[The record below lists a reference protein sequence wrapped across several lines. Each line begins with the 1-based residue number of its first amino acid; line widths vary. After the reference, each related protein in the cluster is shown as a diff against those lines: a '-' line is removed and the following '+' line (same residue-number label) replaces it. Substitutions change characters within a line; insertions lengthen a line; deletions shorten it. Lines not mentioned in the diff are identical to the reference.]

1 MKKMVKKNLT
11 SKMLYRMIKDLIIG
25 VLTFLILSGGAT
37 SMFQEYLLSSGH
49 FSKLEQKKVEEF
61 QEYIDENQV
70 KITDS
75 KKIRS
80 WIKTK
85 NIREFIISKGTKIY
99 FDNRYEE
106 DIFPGSIKNN
116 TFNYL
121 YSINFADGQ
130 ANLYVYDG
138 FADKYYDM
146 ISGASIFISI
156 VICILIF
163 GSELQDEIKNI
174 QYLEQK
180 VKKIG
185 SGELDEKVSI
195 DGQDEICQLAVGI
208 DTMRNQLLEQKKTQ
222 EKMKEAQDALVLGM
236 AHDMRTPLTGLF
248 SYLEIIKKMEK
259 EGKPAG
265 EYASK
270 AFDKA
275 EQLRSVSD
283 QLFEYF
289 LVSNETNMELEEPEI
304 AKSAFEDYLSE
315 FCAFLECN
323 NFKIDVEDVYWHPV
337 KVRINTNY
345 FGRIMNNLISNV
357 EKYAMR
363 DKPVYLK
370 IIYTPSHIELEFQ
383 NEIIK
388 PNPYVKGTGI
398 GLKNIDLMM
407 KQMNGYAEARISEN
421 TYRMR
426 LCFPVVKK

>member
-1 MKKMVKKNLT
+1 MTNENLT

-70 KITDS
+70 KITDT
-75 KKIRS
+75 KKIRN
-80 WIKTK
+80 WIKHE
-85 NIREFIISKGTKIY
+85 NIHEFVILKGTKIY

-116 TFNYL
+116 TFNYV
-121 YSINFADGQ
+121 YPINFADGQ

-138 FADKYYDM
+138 FADKYYDI
-146 ISGASIFISI
+146 ISGVSIFISI
-156 VICILIF
+156 IICILIF
-163 GSELQDEIKNI
+163 GSELQSEIKNI
-174 QYLEQK
+174 QYLQK
-180 VKKIG
+180 RVKKIG
-185 SGELDEKVSI
+185 DGELEESVSI
-195 DGQDEICQLAVGI
+195 KGQDEICQLASGI
-208 DTMRNQLLEQKKTQ
+208 DSMRNQLLEQKRTQ

-289 LVSNETNMELEEPEI
+289 LVSNETNAELEEAEI

-323 NFKIDVEDVYWHPV
+323 KFKIDIEDVYWHPV

-345 FGRIMNNLISNV
+345 FGRIMNNLMSNM
-357 EKYAMR
+357 EKYGAKE
-363 DKPVYLK
+363 KPVYLK
-370 IIYTPSHIELEFQ
+370 INYAPDYIGLDFQ
-383 NEIIK
+383 NEVIK

-398 GLKNIDLMM
+398 GLKNIELMM
-407 KQMNGYAEARISEN
+407 KQMHGYTEVTITED
-421 TYRMR
+421 TYRIV
-426 LCFPVVKK
+426 LNFPVTN